1 MLSADLLI
9 LKDLQ
14 LSFQELC
21 LQAKLLAPFNQSITD
36 FLNRVPDPP
45 VLSVSQTA
53 VQLLKAM
60 DALDAFEDLTELGHH
75 LCDLP
80 VEPRYGKMVLCS
92 VVLKCLDPILTISCI
107 LSCKVRCWSEG

>member
-1 MLSADLLI
+1 MSI
-9 LKDLQ
+9 C
-14 LSFQELC
+14 FQELC
-21 LQAKLLAPFNQSITD
+21 LQAKLLAPFNQSIAD

-45 VLSVSQTA
+45 ILSVSQNA

-107 LSCKVRCWSEG
+107 LSCKVRN